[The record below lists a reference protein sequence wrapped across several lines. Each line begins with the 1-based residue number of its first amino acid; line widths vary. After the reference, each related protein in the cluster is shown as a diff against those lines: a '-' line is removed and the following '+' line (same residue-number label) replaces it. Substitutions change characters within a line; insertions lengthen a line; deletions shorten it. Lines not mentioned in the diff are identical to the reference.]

1 MAQRQFP
8 VIAREGWPFIIAVL
22 LLAIAAVRLG
32 GVALVL
38 PVLGLLLLL
47 VLLFRDPPRDIPAR
61 PLGIVSPVDGKVISV
76 EPTDRGALK
85 REAIRIVVQINHF
98 GAYTARS
105 PTEGR
110 ILNLRENL
118 REGSR
123 LLGVGGL
130 WLRTDEGD
138 DVVVLMRGHSRLVRP
153 RSFVGY
159 GERLGQGHRFAFIR
173 LARRAE
179 IYLPLAS
186 RPLVKPGDRVLAGS
200 DQLAELVHD

>member
-1 MAQRQFP
+1 MAQRKYP
-8 VIAREGWPFIIAVL
+8 VIAREGWPFILAVL
-22 LLAIAAVRLG
+22 LLAIAAIRLG
-32 GVALVL
+32 GVLLVL
-38 PVLGLLLLL
+38 PALGLLLLL
-47 VLLFRDPPRDIPAR
+47 VLLFRDPQRDTPAR
-61 PLGIVSPVDGKVISV
+61 PLGIVSPVDGKVLSV
-76 EPTDRGALK
+76 APTDKGALN
-85 REAIRIVVQINHF
+85 REAIRIVVKIDHF

-110 ILNLRENL
+110 ILNLRDNL
-118 REGSR
+118 RAGSR
-123 LLGVGGL
+123 LLGIGGL

-138 DVVVLMRGHSRLVRP
+138 DVVVLMRGHSRFVRP

-173 LARRAE
+173 LARLAE

-186 RPLVKPGDRVLAGS
+186 RPLVKAGDRVQAGS